1 MDERFNNL
9 DSIEKHIEN
18 LNLLGTIAT
27 FDVKNIIIDIYP
39 NSCIAYLAT
48 HGSKKTQKKNFHRVI
63 KTIKIME
70 KTHHEN

>member
-1 MDERFNNL
+1 MGEHFDNL

-39 NSCIAYLAT
+39 NSRVVHLAKY
-48 HGSKKTQKKNFHRVI
+48 GNKKTQKKNFHRA
-63 KTIKIME
+63 IKIMGKE
-70 KTHHEN
+70 GV